1 MHSSL
6 RKFLPLLL
14 LALVAVL
21 LAAACGSGNSAKD
34 VPAGSIAIVG
44 DQAISKST
52 FDQLLKQTKANYEAQ
67 KQTFPS
73 VGTPEYES
81 VKTTIVKG
89 LVQQAEW
96 VQEGAVMGLK
106 VSDQELQ
113 KRLVDF
119 KQQYFQG
126 DEAKYKAA
134 LAQKGVTDQDVRDEI
149 SARILSEKIYK
160 AVIGKVKVTDAEIK
174 AYYEKNKAQ
183 FAQPESR
190 EVRHILVK
198 KKALA
203 DKIYNQLKSG
213 ADFAKLAEKYSIDTG
228 TKVNGGKYTAYKGK
242 SVAPFDKFVFSAKT
256 GDLSKPVHTT
266 FGWHVIEVLGDIKP
280 PSTTPL
286 ADAKAQIRA
295 TLLPSKQ
302 KTALKKWVAD
312 VKEKYKDEISYA
324 PGYAP
329 AQQAAGTT
337 TG

>member
-1 MHSSL
+1 MDSSL
-6 RKFLPLLL
+6 RKLLPLLL
-14 LALVAVL
+14 LALMAVL
-21 LAAACGSGNSAKD
+21 LAAACGSGNSAKA

-44 DQAISKST
+44 DQTIPKRT
-52 FDQLLKQTKANYEAQ
+52 FDQLLKQAKDNYAAQ
-67 KQTFPS
+67 QQTFPS

-81 VKTTIVKG
+81 VKAAIVKG

-96 VQEGAVMGLK
+96 ELEGAVMGLK

-113 KRLVDF
+113 KLLVDF

-134 LAQKGVTDQDVRDEI
+134 LEKKGITDKDVRDEL
-149 SARILSEKIYK
+149 SAKILSEKIYK
-160 AVIGKVKVTDAEIK
+160 AVIGKVKLTDAEIK

-203 DKIYNQLKSG
+203 DKIYNQLKGG
-213 ADFAKLAEKYSIDTG
+213 ADFAKLAAKYSIDTG

-242 SVAPFDKFVFSAKT
+242 SVAPFDKFVFAAKT

-286 ADAKAQIRA
+286 AEAKPQIRS
-295 TLLPSKQ
+295 TLLPPKQ
-302 KTALKKWVAD
+302 KAALRKWVAD

>member
-6 RKFLPLLL
+6 RKILPLLL

-21 LAAACGSGNSAKD
+21 LAAACGSGNSAKP

-52 FDQLLKQTKANYEAQ
+52 FDQLMKQAQANYEAQ
-67 KQTFPS
+67 KQPFPS

-89 LVQQAEW
+89 LIQQAEW
-96 VQEGAVMGLK
+96 EQEGAVMGLK

-113 KRLVDF
+113 KRLVEF

-134 LAQKGVTDQDVRDEI
+134 LEQKGITDQDVRDEI

-160 AVIGKVKVTDAEIK
+160 AVIGKVKLTDAELK

-183 FAQPESR
+183 FEQPESR

-203 DKIYNQLKSG
+203 DKIYNQLKRG
-213 ADFAKLAEKYSIDTG
+213 ADFAKLAEQYSIDTG
-228 TKVNGGKYTAYKGK
+228 TKANGGKLTAYKGK
-242 SVAPFDKFVFSAKT
+242 SVAPFDRFVFAAKT
-256 GDLSKPVHTT
+256 GELSKPVHTT

-286 ADAKAQIRA
+286 ADVKPQIRA
-295 TLLPSKQ
+295 TLLPPKQ
-302 KTALKKWVAD
+302 KAALKKWVAD

-329 AQQAAGTT
+329 AQQGAGTT

>member
-6 RKFLPLLL
+6 RKLLPLLL

-21 LAAACGSGNSAKD
+21 LAAACGSGNAAKA

-44 DQAISKST
+44 DQEIPKST

-81 VKTTIVKG
+81 VKTTIVRG
-89 LVQQAEW
+89 LIQQAEW
-96 VQEGAVMGLK
+96 EQEGAVMGLK

-113 KRLVDF
+113 KSLKEF

-126 DEAKYKAA
+126 DEAKYKAEIEK
-134 LAQKGVTDQDVRDEI
+134 KGITDQDVRHEL
-149 SARILSEKIYK
+149 SAQLLSTKIYR
-160 AVIGKVKVTDAEIK
+160 AVIGKVKLTDAEIK
-174 AYYEKNKAQ
+174 AYYDKNKAQ
-183 FAQPESR
+183 YAQPQSR

-198 KKALA
+198 KRALA
-203 DKIYNQLKSG
+203 DKIYNQLKGG
-213 ADFAKLAEKYSIDTG
+213 ADFAKLAQKYSIDTG
-228 TKVNGGKYTAYKGK
+228 TKVNGGKYTAFKGK
-242 SVAPFDKFVFSAKT
+242 SVAPFDKFVFAAKT

-266 FGWHVIEVLGDIKP
+266 YGWHVIEVLGDIKP

-286 ADAKAQIRA
+286 AEAKASIRA
-295 TLLPSKQ
+295 ALLPPKQ
-302 KTALKKWVAD
+302 KAALQKWVAD

-329 AQQAAGTT
+329 AQQTAGTT